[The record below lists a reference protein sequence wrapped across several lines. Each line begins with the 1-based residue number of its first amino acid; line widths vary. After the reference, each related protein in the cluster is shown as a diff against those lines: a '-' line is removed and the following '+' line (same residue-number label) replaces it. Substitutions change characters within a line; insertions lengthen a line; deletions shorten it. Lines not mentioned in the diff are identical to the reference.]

1 MPDLL
6 DCLMPACHQA
16 SAVTTPAVAGVTF
29 PDVIVEPPGLVA
41 ALSAHRLP
49 QGSLMAGADG
59 VELLGRHRLCGH
71 RGHAEE
77 ESAK

>member
-6 DCLMPACHQA
+6 DCLMPACHQT

-29 PDVIVEPPGLVA
+29 LDAIVEPPGLVA
-41 ALSAHRLP
+41 ALSAHRAVV
-49 QGSLMAGADG
+49 GVVGADG
-59 VELLGRHRLCGH
+59 VELLVRYRLCGH